1 MGALF
6 VVAAAFARPLAA
18 AVTFPLEVK
27 WSARL
32 AAPPAFAPAYDAE
45 HVYVSLRTDELVA
58 LLIRDGTRLW
68 SVECPMTA
76 PPAAGHGFVY
86 AGRDGSIEARYAATG
101 QLLWQRKVEGR
112 VTSVNFDTGWLI
124 ASTESGPL
132 LAMRAA
138 DGEVLWQRDL
148 GSPLSA
154 PPALSG
160 DSLYLGLQDGRV
172 ISLALHTGED
182 AWTQTLAE
190 PAAGILS
197 VGDRVFVGGRDNQFH
212 SLDWRDGEPD
222 WRWKTGADILG
233 VPVLDDRRVYFI
245 ALDNILRGH
254 NRNNGTML
262 WKQVLPMRPFTGP
275 LLSGQT
281 LIVPGV
287 AAELHAYSAQDGKPA
302 GDFVVKGAESEEM
315 LLAAPPHL
323 TSQGLFVLVTKG
335 GQVRG
340 VGSSAAQPAAPSP
353 GGPAAVP
360 GADPAQEV
368 PAGTT
373 DPNAASP
380 QEPPGPAAA
389 GATQ

>member
-1 MGALF
+1 M
-6 VVAAAFARPLAA
+6 
-18 AVTFPLEVK
+18 
-27 WSARL
+27 
-32 AAPPAFAPAYDAE
+32 
-45 HVYVSLRTDELVA
+45 
-58 LLIRDGTRLW
+58 
-68 SVECPMTA
+68 
-76 PPAAGHGFVY
+76 
-86 AGRDGSIEARYAATG
+86 
-101 QLLWQRKVEGR
+101 
-112 VTSVNFDTGWLI
+112 
-124 ASTESGPL
+124 
-132 LAMRAA
+132 
-138 DGEVLWQRDL
+138 
-148 GSPLSA
+148 
-154 PPALSG
+154 
-160 DSLYLGLQDGRV
+160 

-262 WKQVLPMRPFTGP
+262 WKRVLPMRPFTGP
-275 LLSGQT
+275 LLSGQM

-287 AAELHAYSAQDGKPA
+287 AAELHAYSAQDGKAA

-360 GADPAQEV
+360 GADPAEEV

-389 GATQ
+389 GTTQ